1 MESITISLTINQ
13 KRNVI
18 FIINL
23 QKILSSVLLLVV
35 TGEQE
40 RNFSDEIQIKT
51 SNNLPTM
58 IFCENVVKILQI

>member
-58 IFCENVVKILQI
+58 IFCKNVVKIL

>member
-23 QKILSSVLLLVV
+23 YKILSSVLLLVV

-58 IFCENVVKILQI
+58 IFCKNVVKIL

>member
-40 RNFSDEIQIKT
+40 QNFSDEIQIKT

>member
-58 IFCENVVKILQI
+58 IFCENVVKIL

>member
-23 QKILSSVLLLVV
+23 YKILSSVLLLVV

-58 IFCENVVKILQI
+58 IFCENVVKIL

>member
-23 QKILSSVLLLVV
+23 YKILSSVLLLVV

-51 SNNLPTM
+51 SSNLPTM
-58 IFCENVVKILQI
+58 IFCENVVKIL

>member
-23 QKILSSVLLLVV
+23 YKILSSVLLLVV

-40 RNFSDEIQIKT
+40 RNFSDEIQIKM

-58 IFCENVVKILQI
+58 IFCENVVKIL